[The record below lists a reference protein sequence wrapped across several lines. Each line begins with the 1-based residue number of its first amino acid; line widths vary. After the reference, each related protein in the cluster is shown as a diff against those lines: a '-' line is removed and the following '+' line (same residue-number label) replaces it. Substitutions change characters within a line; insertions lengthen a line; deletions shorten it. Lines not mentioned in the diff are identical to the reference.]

1 MAFIDMSEAEWLLV
15 YYNVAQ
21 SVGVNRV
28 SVSGDLAMH
37 WSGEVSPV
45 YGGGSDKSTP
55 VNTTQTIPGL
65 PSYIPDTPPKQNNQ
79 AKSYPCPNLPDDTK
93 LVQYLL
99 KAFYDALPSL
109 TRPKGEMKVD
119 GICGPITNN
128 WILRFQLDANQYSG
142 EPLIIVDNCVDRVL
156 NRNLVGNISNKKYT
170 LAVLNYYVK
179 EYNPEAWYQAPYVI
193 PIQNP
198 GGLQLPTAA

>member
-1 MAFIDMSEAEWLLV
+1 MAFIDTSEAEWLPV

-21 SVGVNRV
+21 AVGVNRV
-28 SVSGDLAMH
+28 SVSQDLAAH
-37 WSGEVSPV
+37 WSGEISPV
-45 YGGGSDKSTP
+45 YAGGSDKSTP
-55 VNTTQTIPGL
+55 DNTTPTVPGL
-65 PSYIPDTPPKQNNQ
+65 PGYVPPTPSKQNTQ
-79 AKSYPCPNLPDDTK
+79 SKSYPCPNLPDDTR

-99 KAFYDALPSL
+99 KSFYDALPSL
-109 TRPKGEMKVD
+109 TKPKGEMKVD

-142 EPLIIVDNCVDRVL
+142 EPLIIVDNRVDRVI
-156 NRNLVGNISNKKYT
+156 NRNLVGSVGNKKYT

-179 EYNPEAWYQAPYVI
+179 EYNPNAWYQTPYVI

-198 GGLQLPTAA
+198 SGLQLPIAA